1 MTLATL
7 PADELQVTEFV
18 MVCVLPSLKVPV
30 AEAPS
35 VDAGA
40 RTALAGV
47 TAIETSVAEL
57 TVSEVEAVTPSSVAL
72 IFALPGA
79 TALATPTDAIVA
91 TPTLSDDHV
100 TSLVMICVLES
111 LKVPVAVYDKL
122 VAGAIVRP
130 TGVTEIDSSAAF
142 VTSSVT
148 DALAEPSVAVM
159 VDEPAV
165 RPFASPLALP
175 IFATPVFDEV
185 QAD

>member
-1 MTLATL
+1 MY
-7 PADELQVTEFV
+7 V
-18 MVCVLPSLKVPV
+18 
-30 AEAPS
+30 
-35 VDAGA
+35 
-40 RTALAGV
+40 
-47 TAIETSVAEL
+47 
-57 TVSEVEAVTPSSVAL
+57 
-72 IFALPGA
+72 
-79 TALATPTDAIVA
+79 
-91 TPTLSDDHV
+91 
-100 TSLVMICVLES
+100 
-111 LKVPVAVYDKL
+111 KL

>member
-1 MTLATL
+1 
-7 PADELQVTEFV
+7 
-18 MVCVLPSLKVPV
+18 VLPSLNVPV
-30 AEAPS
+30 AVQPS

-57 TVSEVEAVTPSSVAL
+57 TVSGVEAVTLSSVAL
-72 IFALPGA
+72 MFAFPGA

-91 TPTLSDDHV
+91 TPTLSDAHV

-111 LKVPVAVYDKL
+111 LNVPVAVNDEL
-122 VAGAIVRP
+122 VAGAMVRP
-130 TGVTEIDSSAAF
+130 TGVTEIDSSVAF

-148 DALAEPSVAVM
+148 DAVAEPSVAMIVE
-159 VDEPAV
+159 EPAV

-175 IFATPVFDEV
+175 IFAMPVFDELH
-185 QAD
+185 AD

>member
-57 TVSEVEAVTPSSVAL
+57 TVSEVEAVAPSSVAL

-111 LKVPVAVYDKL
+111 L
-122 VAGAIVRP
+122 
-130 TGVTEIDSSAAF
+130 
-142 VTSSVT
+142 
-148 DALAEPSVAVM
+148 
-159 VDEPAV
+159 
-165 RPFASPLALP
+165 
-175 IFATPVFDEV
+175 
-185 QAD
+185 